1 MERPGNGG
9 DHNESIWRPGRIRNA
24 AIGEFN
30 VIFPGGA
37 RVVSRSGRGV
47 TSVRG

>member
-9 DHNESIWRPGRIRNA
+9 DHNESIWRPGRIRKA
-24 AIGEFN
+24 VIGDIN
-30 VIFPGGA
+30 VIFPGGG
-37 RVVSRSGRGV
+37 RVVFGRGV